1 MATLK
6 LHVDEPAGRDDPI
19 PFPTTLARR
28 AVASRPTGIAGR
40 SWQSRPDS
48 IRLAERALS
57 RVEGDMGRLMELVG
71 MDDDDRPRAA

>member
-6 LHVDEPAGRDDPI
+6 LHVDEPAGEDDPI

-28 AVASRPTGIAGR
+28 AMASRP

-48 IRLAERALS
+48 IRLAERALR
-57 RVEGDMGRLMELVG
+57 RVEGDVGRLMELVG